1 MSWRESVRLL
11 WVGSPQTLPH
21 FYYGPRLVLRLLFRY
36 PWLLGYDSL
45 EDTNTLFLQSLFY

>member
-11 WVGSPQTLPH
+11 WAGSPQTLSH